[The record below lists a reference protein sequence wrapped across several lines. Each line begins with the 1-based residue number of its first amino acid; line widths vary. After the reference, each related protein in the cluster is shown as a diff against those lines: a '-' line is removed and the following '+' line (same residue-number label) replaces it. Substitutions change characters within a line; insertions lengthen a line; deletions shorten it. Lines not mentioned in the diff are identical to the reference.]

1 LPENE
6 RAYAVSGTVTA
17 IMPGKDGYMATL
29 KSDHGDTVDITMSM
43 VRLQKNYTKFDIG
56 ERVVFFGDT
65 IHLEQRTIGLVDLYK
80 KASKQGVFFMRLGM
94 AIKLSL

>member
-1 LPENE
+1 
-6 RAYAVSGTVTA
+6 
-17 IMPGKDGYMATL
+17 MATL